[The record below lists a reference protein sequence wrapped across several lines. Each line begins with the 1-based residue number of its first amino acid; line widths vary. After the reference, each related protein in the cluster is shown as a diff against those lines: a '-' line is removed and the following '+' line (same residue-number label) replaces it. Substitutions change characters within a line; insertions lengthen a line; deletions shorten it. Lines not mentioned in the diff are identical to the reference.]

1 MMRKRLLFSALAL
14 AAALASAP
22 AQAQLFGP
30 SDEERAREADQDSQL
45 QQLTG
50 DSRQINARMQ
60 VLEDKV
66 RSLTDSLA
74 RATGAN
80 EELNHR
86 IELLNTRIAREQQD
100 FAYRLCTLS
109 AQQLGAGEDSGLN
122 CAAAGTPS
130 AGAAPAPAAPQSY
143 TPGASLLPLGGGA
156 NMGSGPS
163 GGDSDTSD
171 SGDNTRFDPTPG
183 RGRPSGVLGTLPAG
197 SSYAAGAPARLAPPP
212 DSAAPASGG
221 SAQFNSA
228 MNLLA
233 RAQYAEA
240 SAAFRAYADANPG
253 DSELTPQAV
262 YWIGDIGYVQH
273 DYPNAARSFAEVIKK
288 YPKSARAPDA
298 MLKLGQSLLAMGQ
311 KSEGCTTLGALKS
324 KFPGASESTLSAAS
338 AARRTA
344 CR

>member
-1 MMRKRLLFSALAL
+1 LVSALAL

-45 QQLTG
+45 QQLSG
-50 DSRQINARMQ
+50 DSQQINARMQ
-60 VLEDKV
+60 ALEDKV
-66 RSLTDSLA
+66 RSLTESLA

-86 IELLNTRIAREQQD
+86 IEMLNARIAREQQD

-130 AGAAPAPAAPQSY
+130 AGAASPSPAPQSY
-143 TPGASLLPLGGGA
+143 TPGASLPPLGGG

-163 GGDSDTSD
+163 GDGDTQFPD
-171 SGDNTRFDPTPG
+171 SGDTRFDPTPG
-183 RGRPSGVLGTLPAG
+183 RGRPPGVLGTLPAG
-197 SSYAAGAPARLAPPP
+197 SYAAGAPARLAPPP
-212 DSAAPASGG
+212 DSAAPPAAGG

-273 DYPNAARSFAEVIKK
+273 DYPGAARSFAEVIKK
-288 YPKSARAPDA
+288 FPKSSRAPDA

-324 KFPGASESTLSAAS
+324 KFPGASEKTLSAAA